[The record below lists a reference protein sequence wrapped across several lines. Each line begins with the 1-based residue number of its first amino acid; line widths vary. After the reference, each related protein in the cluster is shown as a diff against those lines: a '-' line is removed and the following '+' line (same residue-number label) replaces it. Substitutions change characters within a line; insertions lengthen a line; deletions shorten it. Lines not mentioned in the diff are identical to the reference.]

1 MKDDRTDGKDTP
13 VTGHDGKVSLVTG
26 YRMPETRRTLEEP
39 RIKDISYGARKRY
52 ANIMSDAAFKL
63 VFGTEANEDL
73 LVALLNCLIPGK
85 NITGVRL
92 LDREVPGFFVGDKK
106 SVFDLYCETR
116 DKKASF
122 VVEMQLSNK
131 KYFKDRMLF
140 YSSYP
145 IREQVITPIQER
157 ELRQRD
163 LQVNYRLK
171 PVYMIGILN
180 FELKHKAGETLREG
194 LVSSYSIRS
203 DHGGELMIDTLHF
216 IFFELPRLKIGPD
229 EPEKCKTLLEKLA
242 FAFRHI
248 SFLKDRPAWFSEEF
262 FRRLFQEA
270 EIANMTPQTRRRR
283 DLSYLEQLD
292 RQAELDYAHDSGL
305 EEGLEQGISQGLEQ
319 GLQQGLKQGIQQG
332 LEQGL
337 EQGLSQ
343 GRLQTQKETALK
355 MLSNG
360 LPSDLIAK
368 VTGLSLENIADL
380 P

>member
-1 MKDDRTDGKDTP
+1 MAGSA
-13 VTGHDGKVSLVTG
+13 VAG
-26 YRMPETRRTLEEP
+26 YRMPEGQRRTLEEP
-39 RIKDISYGARKRY
+39 RIKEISYGARKRY

-85 NITGVRL
+85 GITGVRL
-92 LDREVPGFFVGDKK
+92 IDREVPGFFAGDKK
-106 SVFDLYCETR
+106 SIFDLYCETR
-116 DKKASF
+116 DGKASF

-180 FELKHKAGETLREG
+180 FELKHKANEVLREG

-203 DHGGELMIDTLHF
+203 DHGGELMTDTLHF
-216 IFFELPRLKIGPD
+216 IYFELPRLKVGPD

-270 EIANMTPQTRRRR
+270 EVANMTPQTRRRR
-283 DLSYLEQLD
+283 DLSFLEQLD
-292 RQAELDYAHDSGL
+292 RQAELDFAHD
-305 EEGLEQGISQGLEQ
+305 EGLEQGLEQ
-319 GLQQGLKQGIQQG
+319 GLQQGLEEGLQQG
-332 LEQGL
+332 LEQGR
-337 EQGLSQ
+337 QQ
-343 GRLQTQKETALK
+343 AQKETALK

-360 LPSDLIAK
+360 LSPELIAE
-368 VTGLSLENIADL
+368 VTGLPLKLIAGMSSLPGADDGVQAGDSV
-380 P
+380 

>member
-1 MKDDRTDGKDTP
+1 MKDDRTKGTGSP
-13 VTGHDGKVSLVTG
+13 VSGYQVPVSQ
-26 YRMPETRRTLEEP
+26 RRTLEEP
-39 RIKDISYGARKRY
+39 RIKEISYGARKRY

-92 LDREVPGFFVGDKK
+92 IDREVPGFFAGDKK
-106 SVFDLYCETR
+106 SIFDLYCETC
-116 DKKASF
+116 DQKASF

-180 FELKHKAGETLREG
+180 FELKHKAGEILREG

-203 DHGGELMIDTLHF
+203 DHGGELMTDTLHF
-216 IFFELPRLKIGPD
+216 IYFELPRLKVGPD

-248 SFLKDRPAWFSEEF
+248 SFLQDRPAWFSEEF

-270 EIANMTPQTRRRR
+270 EVANMTPQTRRRR
-283 DLSYLEQLD
+283 DLSFLEQLD
-292 RQAELDYAHDSGL
+292 RQAELDFAHD
-305 EEGLEQGISQGLEQ
+305 E
-319 GLQQGLKQGIQQG
+319 G

-337 EQGLSQ
+337 EQGLAQGLEQ

-360 LPSDLIAK
+360 LSPELIAK
-368 VTGLSLENIADL
+368 ITGLTAEAIASLVRPD
-380 P
+380 

>member
-1 MKDDRTDGKDTP
+1 
-13 VTGHDGKVSLVTG
+13 
-26 YRMPETRRTLEEP
+26 MPENMKRTLEESPAAGYQMPDTRRTLEEP
-39 RIKDISYGARKRY
+39 RIREISYGARKRY

-73 LVALLNCLIPGK
+73 LVSLLNCLIPGK

-145 IREQVITPIQER
+145 ICEQVITPIQER

-163 LQVNYRLK
+163 LQVNYKLK

-180 FELKHKAGETLREG
+180 FELKHKAGEVLREG

-203 DHGGELMIDTLHF
+203 DHGGELMTDTLHF
-216 IFFELPRLKIGPD
+216 IYFELPRLKVGPD
-229 EPEKCKTLLEKLA
+229 EPEKCRTLLEKLA

-270 EIANMTPQTRRRR
+270 EVANMTPQTRRSR
-283 DLSYLEQLD
+283 DLSFLEQLD

-305 EEGLEQGISQGLEQ
+305 EEGLQQGLHQGLEQ
-319 GLQQGLKQGIQQG
+319 GI
-332 LEQGL
+332 E
-337 EQGLSQ
+337 Q
-343 GRLQTQKETALK
+343 GRLQTQKETAQK
-355 MLSNG
+355 MLSSG
-360 LPSDLIAK
+360 LDPELIEK
-368 VTGLSLENIADL
+368 VTGLAMESIKDW
-380 P
+380 